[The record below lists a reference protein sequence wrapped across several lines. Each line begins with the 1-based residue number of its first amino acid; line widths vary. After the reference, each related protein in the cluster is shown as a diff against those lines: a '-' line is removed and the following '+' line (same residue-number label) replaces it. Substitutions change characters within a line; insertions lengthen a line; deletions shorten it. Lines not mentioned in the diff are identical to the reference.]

1 MTNFDE
7 EQSPEEQ
14 NMPKES
20 TNELPAEDVKNVEK
34 IKLKTEEP
42 VDVRI
47 TVEDAEEAPK
57 TSVEYKTDSAQE
69 IAFTRTSEEQQMEPE
84 IKTESIPEENDEKK
98 PKNYKK
104 YVFRIQQEY
113 TAFLDAL
120 SYDEKNKII
129 NKSLKEIIANQ
140 SSEKRK
146 MIFKE
151 AVRHLIIIL
160 VTLIIGIPLTF
171 KIVNF
176 SIKSTLKSYKYM
188 QVNFEKLYQQKQL
201 EKF

>member
-14 NMPKES
+14 NIPEES
-20 TNELPAEDVKNVEK
+20 TNEQPVEDVKNVEK

-57 TSVEYKTDSAQE
+57 TSVEYKSDPNQE
-69 IAFTRTSEEQQMEPE
+69 IAFARSSEQQELEPE
-84 IKTESIPEENDEKK
+84 VKPENIPEENLDKK

-113 TAFLDAL
+113 TAFLDNL

-129 NKSLKEIIANQ
+129 NKSLKDIIANQ
-140 SSEKRK
+140 ASERRK
-146 MIFKE
+146 IMFKE
-151 AVRHLIIIL
+151 GVRHLIIIL

-176 SIKSTLKSYKYM
+176 SIKSTLKSYNYM